1 MRASPFS
8 SLKVHLTASAK
19 ATYSYHERSEAT
31 QGLNP
36 WNDGSKL
43 GMKAQNL
50 EVKKRVKRALRQLP
64 GANSS
69 NRSMM
74 AHRQGGGG

>member
-1 MRASPFS
+1 MAALRASPFS

-31 QGLNP
+31 KELNP

-43 GMKAQNL
+43 GMKAQDL

-69 NRSMM
+69 NTG
-74 AHRQGGGG
+74 A

>member
-1 MRASPFS
+1 M
-8 SLKVHLTASAK
+8 
-19 ATYSYHERSEAT
+19 
-31 QGLNP
+31 GL
-36 WNDGSKL
+36 SKL
-43 GMKAQNL
+43 GMKAQDL

-74 AHRQGGGG
+74 AHRQGGAGEPRKRLVMFF